1 MFLAGV
7 PFPVTLQSP
16 MGQSS
21 RYEQKLSYTAIG
33 NQHHR
38 VRSGLT
44 KLLSYLIYIVGTVSL
59 ALNAV
64 IGFRCGGAEMNRNE
78 ATDGRGRNISIN
90 QSLRATATATNE
102 RRALPCHVVHRGRP
116 LLSLLPSLLQCS
128 IFAFLTACLAS
139 PDFPLYRPQ
148 FVVKSKG
155 SRPVPWEGEAERGGD
170 SQFETKE
177 QTPEWARLNAGHEGT
192 EQSSE
197 KFPIPNFP
205 VNHLG
210 SRSRR
215 KGSFGS
221 SSISKG
227 ICFSRQSNV
236 KREMFPSSTR
246 ARPLTHSPMT
256 WQWMSAS
263 VTPHT
268 KATA

>member
-90 QSLRATATATNE
+90 PSLRATATATNE

-215 KGSFGS
+215 EVSARVQSPKEFVSLVNQT
-221 SSISKG
+221 
-227 ICFSRQSNV
+227 SREKCS
-236 KREMFPSSTR
+236 RHPPELAPL
-246 ARPLTHSPMT
+246 LTHP
-256 WQWMSAS
+256 
-263 VTPHT
+263 
-268 KATA
+268 